1 MGSEITDDTVEPLA
15 FAVCNTDGV
24 EGLSW
29 AEVEQCEVSKNKY
42 CISENSVR
50 RNYSFLNLVLYTVTF
65 GTLKCGNYS
74 REETIQGQKLFTEIQ

>member
-1 MGSEITDDTVEPLA
+1 MITDDIALSSLTNNNPLGYKVRLVEPIV

-42 CISENSVR
+42 HISAN
-50 RNYSFLNLVLYTVTF
+50 SFLP
-65 GTLKCGNYS
+65 
-74 REETIQGQKLFTEIQ
+74 

>member
-1 MGSEITDDTVEPLA
+1 MYIYFFIHSYLLLLLQCNQNNCFSFTNGCPDRMVGSEITDDTVEPLA

-42 CISENSVR
+42 NT
-50 RNYSFLNLVLYTVTF
+50 VL
-65 GTLKCGNYS
+65 
-74 REETIQGQKLFTEIQ
+74 